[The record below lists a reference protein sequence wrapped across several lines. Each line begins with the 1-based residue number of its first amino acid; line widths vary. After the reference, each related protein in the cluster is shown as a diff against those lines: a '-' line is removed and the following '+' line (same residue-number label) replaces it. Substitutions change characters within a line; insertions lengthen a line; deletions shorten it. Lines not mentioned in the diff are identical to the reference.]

1 MLSDSNILE
10 LQGEM
15 ELIYPFHYNQLQPCS
30 YDLRLACDLKTIHGK
45 TIDLNDGD
53 YTLKPNEFILGSTF
67 ERISIPN
74 TISAFVDGKSSLG
87 RLGIAVHITAGFID
101 AGFEGNVTLEIKNN
115 SDKQFRLSEGML
127 IGQLIFF
134 ELKSECMRPYG
145 SDGLNNHYQ
154 NSEGTILSKY
164 FYDNEEVH
172 KGGY

>member
-1 MLSDSNILE
+1 MLSDRNILE

-15 ELIYPFHYNQLQPCS
+15 ELIYPFYYDQLQPCS
-30 YDLRLACDLKTIHGK
+30 YDLRLACDLKTIRGK

-67 ERISIPN
+67 ERIIIPN
-74 TISAFVDGKSSLG
+74 NISAFVDGKSSLG
-87 RLGIAVHITAGFID
+87 RLGISVHITAGFID

-115 SDKQFRLSEGML
+115 SDTQFRLSEGML

-145 SDGLNNHYQ
+145 SDGLNSHYQ
-154 NSEGTILSKY
+154 NSKGTILSKY
-164 FYDNEEVH
+164 VASDKNS
-172 KGGY
+172 KL

>member
-1 MLSDSNILE
+1 MMLSDRNILE

-15 ELIYPFHYNQLQPCS
+15 ELIYPFHHDHLQPCS
-30 YDLRLACDLKTIHGK
+30 YDVRLSGDLKTVRGK
-45 TIDLNDGD
+45 QISLKHDD
-53 YTLKPNEFILGSTF
+53 YVLKPNEFILGSTI
-67 ERISIPN
+67 EKVKLPS
-74 TISAFVDGKSSLG
+74 TVSAFLDGKSGLG
-87 RLGIAVHITAGFID
+87 RKGIGTHITAGFID

-164 FYDNEEVH
+164 GE
-172 KGGY
+172 

>member
-1 MLSDSNILE
+1 MLSDRNILE

-15 ELIYPFHYNQLQPCS
+15 ELIYPFYYNQLQPCS
-30 YDLRLACDLKTIHGK
+30 YDLRLGCDLKTIRGK

-67 ERISIPN
+67 EYVSIPN

-145 SDGLNNHYQ
+145 SDGLNSHYQ
-154 NSEGTILSKY
+154 NSKGTILSKY
-164 FYDNEEVH
+164 MTNDKNS
-172 KGGY
+172 KL

>member
-1 MLSDSNILE
+1 MMLSDRNILE

-15 ELIYPFHYNQLQPCS
+15 ELIYPFHHDHLQPCS
-30 YDLRLACDLKTIHGK
+30 YDVRLSDDLKTVRGK
-45 TIDLNDGD
+45 QISLKHDD
-53 YTLKPNEFILGSTF
+53 YVLKPNEFILGSTI
-67 ERISIPN
+67 EKVKLPS
-74 TISAFVDGKSSLG
+74 TVSAFLDGKSGLG
-87 RLGIAVHITAGFID
+87 RKGIGTHITAGFID

-154 NSEGTILSKY
+154 NSVGTVLSKY
-164 FYDNEEVH
+164 GEDTID
-172 KGGY
+172 

>member
-1 MLSDSNILE
+1 MLSDRNILE

-15 ELIYPFHYNQLQPCS
+15 ELIYPFHHDHLQPCS
-30 YDLRLACDLKTIHGK
+30 YDVRLSDDLKTVRGK
-45 TIDLNDGD
+45 QISLKHDD
-53 YTLKPNEFILGSTF
+53 YVLKPNEFILGSTI
-67 ERISIPN
+67 EKVKLPS
-74 TISAFVDGKSSLG
+74 TVSAFLDGKSGLG
-87 RLGIAVHITAGFID
+87 RKGIGTHITAGFID

-154 NSEGTILSKY
+154 NSVGTVLSKY
-164 FYDNEEVH
+164 GEDIID
-172 KGGY
+172 

>member
-1 MLSDSNILE
+1 MMISDKNTLQ

-15 ELIYPFHYNQLQPCS
+15 ELIYPFHHDHLQPCS
-30 YDLRLACDLKTIHGK
+30 YDVRLSDDLKTVRGK
-45 TIDLNDGD
+45 QISLKHDD
-53 YTLKPNEFILGSTF
+53 YVLKPNEFILGSTI
-67 ERISIPN
+67 EKVKLPS
-74 TISAFVDGKSSLG
+74 TVSAFLDGKSGLG
-87 RLGIAVHITAGFID
+87 RKGIGTHITAGFID

-154 NSEGTILSKY
+154 NSVGTVLSKY
-164 FYDNEEVH
+164 GE
-172 KGGY
+172 

>member
-1 MLSDSNILE
+1 MLSDRNILE
-10 LQGEM
+10 LQGETD
-15 ELIYPFHYNQLQPCS
+15 LIYPFHYNQLQPCS
-30 YDLRLACDLKTIHGK
+30 YDLRLACDLKTIRGK
-45 TIDLNDGD
+45 TINLNDGD

-67 ERISIPN
+67 EHVSIPN

-101 AGFEGNVTLEIKNN
+101 SGFTGNITLEIKNN
-115 SDKQFRLSEGML
+115 SDKQFKLSKNML
-127 IGQLIFF
+127 IGQIIFF
-134 ELKSECMRPYG
+134 ELKSECMRQYG
-145 SDGLNNHYQ
+145 DKRLNNHYQ